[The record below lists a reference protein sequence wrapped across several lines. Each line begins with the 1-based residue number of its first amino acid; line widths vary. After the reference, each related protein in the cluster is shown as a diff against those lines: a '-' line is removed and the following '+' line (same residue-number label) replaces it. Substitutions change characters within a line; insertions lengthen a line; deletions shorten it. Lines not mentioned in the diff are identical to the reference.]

1 MVVVVATIITNAI
14 INIDDD
20 YDNCG
25 YHNIVV
31 EELLLSTLPN
41 KRDIDNDNHIT
52 DWSMYH
58 PKNI

>member
-1 MVVVVATIITNAI
+1 MVVVVATIITNTI

-52 DWSMYH
+52 D
-58 PKNI
+58 